1 MTNVVKN
8 DVVVN
13 QSRQI
18 EFLYAGVET
27 QDGAGVKLT
36 RVLTH
41 QLQKRLDPYL
51 MLDNFKSDNPDD
63 YIAGFPSHPHR
74 GFETITYMI
83 TGRMRHKDSAG
94 HEGLLEN
101 GGVQWM
107 TAARGVIH
115 SELPEQED
123 GEMDGFQLWLNLPA
137 KDKMKDPWYRDF
149 QSADLPKF
157 ETENG
162 TKVTV
167 IAGESNGVQGAVTR
181 ETTEP
186 NYLDIHLPAGA
197 TFKHNIPANHNG
209 FLFIYEGSAT
219 VAGQNLP
226 IKHMAVL
233 KNDDNADGIV
243 IEADKNQ
250 ATKLILVTGRPLN
263 EPIVQ
268 YGPFVMNKEQE
279 IVQAM
284 RDYQSGQFGET
295 AA

>member
-1 MTNVVKN
+1 MVVK
-8 DVVVN
+8 

-27 QDGAGVKLT
+27 QDGAGVKLAC
-36 RVLTH
+36 VLTH
-41 QLQKRLDPYL
+41 QLQKQLALYL

-63 YIAGFPSHPHR
+63 YISGFSSHPHH
-74 GFETITYMI
+74 GFENMTYMI
-83 TGRMRHKDSAG
+83 TGRMHHKDSAS

-123 GEMDGFQLWLNLPA
+123 DETDGFQLWLNLPA
-137 KDKMKDPWYRDF
+137 KDKIKDLWYRYF

-167 IAGESNGVQGAVTR
+167 IAGESNGVQGAVTH

-197 TFKHNIPANHNG
+197 TFEHNIPANHNG
-209 FLFIYEGSAT
+209 FLFVYEGSAI

-233 KNDDNADGIV
+233 KNDANADGIV

-250 ATKLILVTGRPLN
+250 VTELILVTGRPLN

-284 RDYQSGQFGET
+284 WEYQSGQFGET
-295 AA
+295 AT